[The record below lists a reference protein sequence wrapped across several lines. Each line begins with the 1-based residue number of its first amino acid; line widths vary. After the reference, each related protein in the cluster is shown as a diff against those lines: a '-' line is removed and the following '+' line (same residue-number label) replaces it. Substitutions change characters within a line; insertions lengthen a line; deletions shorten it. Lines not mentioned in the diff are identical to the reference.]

1 VLSWNLSVRFRYT
14 RSQTNKCASSVLICL
29 NQYLLMT
36 PVSSLSGRILNNV
49 TFISGSLSFPCLFNW
64 AGHCQHFSDSHA
76 VTAWLWPVQCGFLII
91 ITFQNRLS
99 LYTSLVAD
107 CNVIPLAFIQN
118 FLLACQ
124 VKKSTNYPCQDVSQI
139 FPCICCV

>member
-1 VLSWNLSVRFRYT
+1 MLSWNISVRFRYT
-14 RSQTNKCASSVLICL
+14 MSQTNKCASNVLICL
-29 NQYLLMT
+29 NHYLLMT
-36 PVSSLSGRILNNV
+36 QVSSLSGRILNNV
-49 TFISGSLSFPCLFNW
+49 TFISGSLSFPCFFSQ

-76 VTAWLWPVQCGFLII
+76 VTAQLWPVQYGFLII

-99 LYTSLVAD
+99 PYTSSVAD

-118 FLLACQ
+118 FVWACQ

-139 FPCICCV
+139 FPCMCCV